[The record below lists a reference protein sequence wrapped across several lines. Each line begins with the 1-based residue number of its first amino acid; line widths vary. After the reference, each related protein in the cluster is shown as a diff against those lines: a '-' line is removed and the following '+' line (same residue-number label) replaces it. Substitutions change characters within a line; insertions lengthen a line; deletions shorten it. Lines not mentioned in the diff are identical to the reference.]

1 MKNMRFCAVLI
12 TALGFQAA
20 FADPTMTMPQQPNNT
35 YEQAVFGT
43 TTYQSQYT
51 TQTKTQAKDIAKP
64 VNNKAVLQIQDLRRL
79 VKAAKDGNI
88 TAANAIKDAAN
99 EGDSNAAL
107 QYGYLAHT
115 GKLPAMGTNYAL
127 AMKAY
132 KKSARQ
138 KDKQGQEL
146 GYLGNYLATYNIAV
160 MYQQGQGV
168 PQSVNEAYRWFRI
181 TNEAYAEQH
190 PNRVFYPAAIQMAR
204 ALQTG
209 IGTQRDDKAAVQM
222 WLAAVKE
229 GSPDAMVGYANMVAA
244 GRGTIKNPSIA
255 FQYYKRAA
263 DKWHLEA
270 IEAMAKLTAKG
281 DGISREP
288 NLKESVKW
296 HIILAT
302 VKKKYSGKEKVALSK
317 LSPREQQSAKEA
329 ALSWLSS
336 HLHTP
341 EPFDYTQPL
350 YEEPRKY

>member
-1 MKNMRFCAVLI
+1 MKMRFCAVLI
-12 TALGFQAA
+12 TALGFQVA
-20 FADPTMTMPQQPNNT
+20 FADPATPEQSNSPTT

-43 TTYQSQYT
+43 APQHQQSSYPA
-51 TQTKTQAKDIAKP
+51 KPQAKDIAKP
-64 VNNKAVLQIQDLRRL
+64 VGNKLILPGKDLRRL
-79 VKAAKDGNI
+79 IKAAQDGNV

-107 QYGYLAHT
+107 AYGYLSHI
-115 GKLPAMGTNYAL
+115 GKLPGLGTNYAT

-132 KKSARQ
+132 KKAARQ

-168 PQSVNEAYRWFRI
+168 PQNASEAYRWFRI
-181 TNEAYAEQH
+181 TNEAYSEQF

-209 IGTQRDDKAAVQM
+209 IGTPRDDKAAVQM
-222 WLAAVKE
+222 WLAAAKE

-255 FQYYKRAA
+255 FSYYKRAA
-263 DKWHLEA
+263 DKWNLEA

-288 NLKESVKW
+288 NLKESAKW
-296 HIILAT
+296 YIILAT
-302 VKKKYSGKEKVALSK
+302 VKKKFGGKERAALSQ
-317 LSPREQQSAKEA
+317 LSLKEQKAVKEA
-329 ALSWLSS
+329 ALLWLSF
-336 HLHTP
+336 HNQVP

-350 YEEPRKY
+350 NAYPKTY